1 MGTDDGTTDTA
12 AAVAANLKAVRRRR
26 GLTVRQLS
34 DRLKE
39 LGAPILPSGI
49 TKIEQ
54 GDRRVDVNDLMA
66 LAAAL
71 NVSPARLLLPDV
83 GERDLI
89 KITPNMPPQELWLA
103 WDWMEGDSALAMD
116 GLTISRQTTLEYAEA
131 RPAWMRLKEQHPLMR
146 ASQHLNYWV
155 RLVLGRE
162 GVVQS
167 STDES
172 SREPDPHLLKN
183 IEAAR
188 EALHGVSQALDR
200 VESEAT
206 HRGER

>member
-1 MGTDDGTTDTA
+1 MGTDDGTRDTA

-34 DRLKE
+34 ERLKE

-71 NVSPARLLLPDV
+71 NISPARLLLPDV

-89 KITPNMPPQELWLA
+89 QITPNMPPQELWLA
-103 WDWMEGDSALAMD
+103 WDWMEGQSSLSYD
-116 GLTISRQTTLEYAEA
+116 GEHLDKRRVLEYSDE
-131 RPAWMRLKEQHPLMR
+131 RPAWMRIREQHPVMR
-146 ASQHLNYWV
+146 AYRSLHYW
-155 RLVLGRE
+155 L
-162 GVVQS
+162 
-167 STDES
+167 
-172 SREPDPHLLKN
+172 HLLVSRVDEGPRRPDLLLMSFDAVRAE
-183 IEAAR
+183 I
-188 EALHGVSQALDR
+188 HGLMQALDR
-200 VESEAT
+200 MEGEASD
-206 HRGER
+206 RGER

>member
-1 MGTDDGTTDTA
+1 MGTDDGTRDTA

-34 DRLKE
+34 ERLKE

-89 KITPNMPPQELWLA
+89 QITPNLPPQELWIA
-103 WDWMEGDSALAMD
+103 WDWMEGGSPLAYDGQTLTKEAALAYGD
-116 GLTISRQTTLEYAEA
+116 E
-131 RPAWMRLKEQHPLMR
+131 RPAWMRVREQHPLVR
-146 ASQHLNYWV
+146 AQRHLRYWCH
-155 RLVLGRE
+155 LVLSAVNDGQDFAGRDVHK
-162 GVVQS
+162 GV
-167 STDES
+167 D
-172 SREPDPHLLKN
+172 
-183 IEAAR
+183 AAR
-188 EALHGVSQALDR
+188 EALQGVSQALDR

-206 HRGER
+206 DRG